1 MVGPNWDRKIHDCD
15 GPTRDVFSS
24 GRSESHLKM
33 KKKIKLFTTNG
44 DLLMQ
49 FNDFLLPTP
58 KLKVIL
64 KSKEILVDK
73 INFAASLCSAVQ
85 ST

>member
-1 MVGPNWDRKIHDCD
+1 
-15 GPTRDVFSS
+15 
-24 GRSESHLKM
+24 
-33 KKKIKLFTTNG
+33 
-44 DLLMQ
+44 MQ
-49 FNDFLLPTP
+49 FNNFLLPTP

>member
-33 KKKIKLFTTNG
+33 KKKCQIIYNIWR
-44 DLLMQ
+44 
-49 FNDFLLPTP
+49 P
-58 KLKVIL
+58 
-64 KSKEILVDK
+64 
-73 INFAASLCSAVQ
+73 AASIYRFFTANSGIESHPKIPRNSC
-85 ST
+85 